1 MRFNES
7 EAAKPAPKEEKK
19 EIPVKAG
26 TKDFDYNELASTKKI
41 LTGRGKV

>member
-7 EAAKPAPKEEKK
+7 EVNKAPPKEEKK

-26 TKDFDYNELASTKKI
+26 TKDYDYNNLSSTKKI
-41 LTGRGKV
+41 LTGRGTV